1 MTGGWLFSLTEYDWS
16 IPKRFYFFLAT
27 VTSIFK
33 LSQKTCIFLE
43 CFEDPPVT
51 QTVKPC
57 HLHTSRETMK
67 CLSVGW
73 VLKKTHKS
81 FSEKRI
87 KYLLDW
93 F

>member
-1 MTGGWLFSLTEYDWS
+1 MIGLFRKDF
-16 IPKRFYFFLAT
+16 IFLAT

-73 VLKKTHKS
+73 IFKKTHKS